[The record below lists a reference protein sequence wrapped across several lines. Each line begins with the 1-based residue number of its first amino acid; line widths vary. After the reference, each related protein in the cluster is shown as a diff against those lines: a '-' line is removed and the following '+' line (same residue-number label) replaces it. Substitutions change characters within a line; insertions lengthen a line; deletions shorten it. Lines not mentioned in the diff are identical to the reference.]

1 TTLFRSATKVVFSQ
15 WRCGTLP
22 TSRSP
27 RGARPRSRAILVEV
41 PVSSMKT
48 SRSGASLAC
57 LSDHAVRAAATSGRS
72 FSAAR
77 TLFFEADAVA
87 VEEPPD
93 RTEPRLLLTLIEQ
106 TALDFFQCQVGL
118 LPNP

>member
-1 TTLFRSATKVVFSQ
+1 MTHGAVRAVERRPATKVVVFQ
-15 WRCGTLP
+15 CPCGILP

-48 SRSGASLAC
+48 SRAGSILGGLYAHS
-57 LSDHAVRAAATSGRS
+57 VRAAAASSGRS
-72 FSAAR
+72 CSATR
-77 TLFFEADAVA
+77 TFFFDADAVA
-87 VEEPPD
+87 IEDPPD

-106 TALDFFQCQVGL
+106 KALNLFQ
-118 LPNP
+118 